1 MKNKTTAINFD
12 QEADMLYPTLNKV
25 EELLKEYQMVPVFYE
40 VLADYMTPIR
50 MFQALRK
57 EGTPCF
63 MLESVEN
70 KDQWGRYS
78 FIGINPKSEIK
89 ISGKELEVDGVK
101 QEEEFK
107 MSYLSDLIEK
117 YKSPVMEDYPKLT
130 GGLIGYFGYDMIRQV
145 EKKLTNV
152 PEDDLKM
159 PECHLC
165 MYDEIIAFDHLA
177 NKAVIIQNIHKGD
190 NIKQKYEELEDKAEL
205 ILHKMER
212 PVSLSKDRF
221 TPAKAE
227 VTSNLTKEQYE
238 ANVKKAK
245 EYIKNGDIF
254 QVVLSQRFEVETDV
268 DPFDVYR
275 CLRTSNPSPYLYFF
289 DSIDYQ
295 VVGASPEKLVSVLNG
310 IVATKPIAGTV
321 PRGKTKE
328 EDDML
333 VRQLVNDP
341 KERAEHTM
349 LVDLGRNDVGK
360 VSKFGTVEVKNFMT
374 VEKYSKVTHLVS
386 DVQGELRD
394 DENPINALMSVLP
407 AGTLSG
413 APKVRGMEIIDELEN
428 KKRGV
433 YGGTVGYLGFD
444 GNIDTCI
451 AIRTVVFKDGKGYVQ
466 AGAGIVNDSVPEK
479 EFMET
484 KNKAL
489 AVVNAVKEAA
499 RL

>member
-1 MKNKTTAINFD
+1 M
-12 QEADMLYPTLNKV
+12 
-25 EELLKEYQMVPVFYE
+25 
-40 VLADYMTPIR
+40 
-50 MFQALRK
+50 
-57 EGTPCF
+57 
-63 MLESVEN
+63 
-70 KDQWGRYS
+70 
-78 FIGINPKSEIK
+78 
-89 ISGKELEVDGVK
+89 
-101 QEEEFK
+101 
-107 MSYLSDLIEK
+107 
-117 YKSPVMEDYPKLT
+117 
-130 GGLIGYFGYDMIRQV
+130 
-145 EKKLTNV
+145 
-152 PEDDLKM
+152 
-159 PECHLC
+159 
-165 MYDEIIAFDHLA
+165 
-177 NKAVIIQNIHKGD
+177 
-190 NIKQKYEELEDKAEL
+190 
-205 ILHKMER
+205 
-212 PVSLSKDRF
+212 
-221 TPAKAE
+221 
-227 VTSNLTKEQYE
+227 
-238 ANVKKAK
+238 
-245 EYIKNGDIF
+245 
-254 QVVLSQRFEVETDV
+254 
-268 DPFDVYR
+268 
-275 CLRTSNPSPYLYFF
+275 
-289 DSIDYQ
+289 
-295 VVGASPEKLVSVLNG
+295 VGASPEKLVSVLNG

-321 PRGKTKE
+321 PRGKIKE

-413 APKVRGMEIIDELEN
+413 APKVRAMEIIDELEN

>member
-1 MKNKTTAINFD
+1 
-12 QEADMLYPTLNKV
+12 MLYPTLNEV

-50 MFQALRK
+50 IFQALRK

-152 PEDDLKM
+152 PEDDLEM

-289 DSIDYQ
+289 DFIDYQ

-310 IVATKPIAGTV
+310 IVATKPIAGT
-321 PRGKTKE
+321 
-328 EDDML
+328 
-333 VRQLVNDP
+333 
-341 KERAEHTM
+341 
-349 LVDLGRNDVGK
+349 
-360 VSKFGTVEVKNFMT
+360 
-374 VEKYSKVTHLVS
+374 
-386 DVQGELRD
+386 
-394 DENPINALMSVLP
+394 
-407 AGTLSG
+407 LSG
-413 APKVRGMEIIDELEN
+413 APKVRAMEIIDELEN

>member
-1 MKNKTTAINFD
+1 
-12 QEADMLYPTLNKV
+12 MLYPTLNEV

-152 PEDDLKM
+152 PEDDLEM

-190 NIKQKYEELEDKAEL
+190 NIEQKYEELEDKAEL

-245 EYIKNGDIF
+245 EYIKKGDIF

-289 DSIDYQ
+289 DFIDYQ
-295 VVGASPEKLVSVLNG
+295 VVRASPEKLVSVLNG

-328 EDDML
+328 DDDML

-407 AGTLSG
+407 AGTLFG
-413 APKVRGMEIIDELEN
+413 APKVRAMEIIDELEN

>member
-1 MKNKTTAINFD
+1 
-12 QEADMLYPTLNKV
+12 MLYPTLNKV

-254 QVVLSQRFEVETDV
+254 QVVLSQKFEVETDV

-289 DSIDYQ
+289 DFSDYQ

-413 APKVRGMEIIDELEN
+413 APKVRAMEIIDELEN